1 MTGQR
6 RGVCVLGAAAVMLRV
21 FVMTVLDEPY
31 LLNAGWLSALC
42 GGAMGMIAL
51 LPCLFEGRSG
61 RGGFETLSS
70 GAGRISALLIAPV
83 LVYDAAAVMRLL
95 SGLAAYSAMS
105 SFPLYALYL
114 PIVGAAL
121 LFCLMGPGALTGT
134 AIIWRKLGV
143 ALGVILLATQLGDM
157 EPSNLVPLL
166 GPGVPLLF
174 EGAWRAAG
182 LTASLVLAAY
192 VMMGP
197 RVKGKAAFPAALVGA
212 LIIGVLG
219 AAAFSMLVPAMPSGP
234 ATRLFRMEALM
245 DNGLSGLSMDLVYVL
260 LLEGGL
266 VLTACFETMGAAAC
280 LMRAFSSGRAALDR
294 PDTCGKVIA
303 IAVCALETALIA
315 FNLAGRAAMLV
326 VSAWYYPLALAAAAL
341 AAAGVLRTK
350 KSAQ

>member
-21 FVMTVLDEPY
+21 FVMVVLDEPY
-31 LLNAGWLSALC
+31 LLNAGWLSTLC
-42 GGAMGMIAL
+42 GGLMGMIAL
-51 LPCLFEGRSG
+51 LPCLLEGRSG
-61 RGGFETLSS
+61 RGGFEMLSS

-83 LVYDAAAVMRLL
+83 LIYDAAAVMRLL
-95 SGLAAYSAMS
+95 SGLATYSAMS

-114 PIVGAAL
+114 PVVGTAL

-134 AIIWRKLGV
+134 AIIWRKLGI

-192 VMMGP
+192 VMMGS
-197 RVKGKAAFPAALVGA
+197 RVNGKSVFPLALVGA

-234 ATRLFRMEALM
+234 ETRLFRMEALM
-245 DNGLSGLSMDLVYVL
+245 DNGLSGLSMELLYVL

-266 VLTACFETMGAAAC
+266 VLTACFETMGASAC
-280 LMRAFSSGRAALDR
+280 LMRAFSTGCAALDK
-294 PDTCGKVIA
+294 PDARGKVLA

-315 FNLAGRAAMLV
+315 FNLAGRAAMLA
-326 VSAWYYPLALAAAAL
+326 VSAWYYPIALAAAIL

-350 KSAQ
+350 KRAQ

>member
-1 MTGQR
+1 
-6 RGVCVLGAAAVMLRV
+6 
-21 FVMTVLDEPY
+21 
-31 LLNAGWLSALC
+31 
-42 GGAMGMIAL
+42 MIAL
-51 LPCLFEGRSG
+51 LPCLLEGRSG
-61 RGGFETLSS
+61 RGGFEMLSS

-83 LVYDAAAVMRLL
+83 LIYDAAAVIRLL
-95 SGLAAYSAMS
+95 SGLAAYSAMA

-114 PIVGAAL
+114 PVVGAAL
-121 LFCLMGPGALTGT
+121 VFCLMGPGALTGT
-134 AIIWRKLGV
+134 AIIWRKLGI

-166 GPGVPLLF
+166 GPGMPLLF

-182 LTASLVLAAY
+182 LTASMTLAAY

-197 RVKGKAAFPAALVGA
+197 RVKGKSVFPLALAGA

-245 DNGLSGLSMDLVYVL
+245 DNGLSGLSMELVYVL

-280 LMRAFSSGRAALDR
+280 LMRAFSTGRAALDK
-294 PDTCGKVIA
+294 PDARGKVIA
-303 IAVCALETALIA
+303 ITVCALETALIA
-315 FNLAGRAAMLV
+315 FNLAGRAAMLA
-326 VSAWYYPLALAAAAL
+326 VSTWYYPIALAAAML

-350 KSAQ
+350 KSAG

>member
-51 LPCLFEGRSG
+51 LPCLLEGRSG
-61 RGGFETLSS
+61 RGGFETLS
-70 GAGRISALLIAPV
+70 GGVGRISALLIAPV
-83 LVYDAAAVMRLL
+83 LIYDAAAVMRLL
-95 SGLAAYSAMS
+95 SGLAAYSAMA

-114 PIVGAAL
+114 PVVGAAF

-134 AIIWRKLGV
+134 AIIWRKLGI
-143 ALGVILLATQLGDM
+143 ALGLILLATQLGDM
-157 EPSNLVPLL
+157 EPSNLVPVL

-182 LTASLVLAAY
+182 LTASLVLVAY

-234 ATRLFRMEALM
+234 ATRLFRMEVLM
-245 DNGLSGLSMDLVYVL
+245 DNGLSGLSMELVYVL

-266 VLTACFETMGAAAC
+266 VLTACFETMGASAC
-280 LMRAFSSGRAALDR
+280 LMRAISTSRAALDR
-294 PDTCGKVIA
+294 PDARGKVIA
-303 IAVCALETALIA
+303 IAVCALETALIV
-315 FNLAGRAAMLV
+315 FNMAGRAAMLA
-326 VSAWYYPLALAAAAL
+326 VSAWYYPVALAAVALAAAE
-341 AAAGVLRTK
+341 VLRTK
-350 KSAQ
+350 KGAR

>member
-42 GGAMGMIAL
+42 GGAMGMVAL
-51 LPCLFEGRSG
+51 LPCLIAGRAG
-61 RGGFETLSS
+61 RGGFETLSG
-70 GAGRISALLIAPV
+70 GAGRLAALLVAPV
-83 LVYDAAAVMRLL
+83 LIYDAAAVIRLL
-95 SGLAAYSAMS
+95 SGLAAYSAMA
-105 SFPLYALYL
+105 SFPLYALYM
-114 PIVGAAL
+114 PAVGAAL

-134 AIIWRKLGV
+134 AIIWRKLGI

-157 EPSNLVPLL
+157 EPSNLVPVL
-166 GPGVPLLF
+166 GPGMPLLF

-182 LTASLVLAAY
+182 LTASFVLAAY

-197 RVKGKAAFPAALVGA
+197 RAKGKAAFPAALTGA
-212 LIIGVLG
+212 LIIAVLG
-219 AAAFSMLVPAMPSGP
+219 TAAFSMLVPAMPSGP

-245 DNGLSGLSMDLVYVL
+245 DNGLSGLSMELVYVL

-280 LMRAFSSGRAALDR
+280 LMRAFSIGRTALKR
-294 PDTCGKVIA
+294 LDTRGKVIA
-303 IAVCALETALIA
+303 IAVCALEMALIA
-315 FNLAGRAAMLV
+315 FNLAGRAAMLA
-326 VSAWYYPLALAAAAL
+326 VSAWYYPLALAAAGL
-341 AAAGVLRTK
+341 AIAEVLRTK
-350 KSAQ
+350 KSEG